1 MYKSLPFVCMRI
13 YVCLCQGPSFVPGQP
28 LPLFNES
35 RRAMYERSFPAPLI
49 LQEMLLWLEESEYTK
64 AHCGSATF
72 PPSSPYASFGHI
84 TQHTY
89 SRGYVTERV
98 LYDCWLG
105 LTQWLGDALGT
116 PSSTK
121 PVDTKVHI
129 SHTHVTYIHIYLY
142 NCYRFDVIYRSQRC
156 SLPRLF

>member
-116 PSSTK
+116 PSTK
-121 PVDTKVHI
+121 HVDTKVCI
-129 SHTHVTYIHIYLY
+129 SHTHTLYIHVYPY
-142 NCYRFDVIYRSQRC
+142 YPHIYRSQRS
-156 SLPRLF
+156 SLRRLF

>member
-1 MYKSLPFVCMRI
+1 MFMHKSVWMRSYGI
-13 YVCLCQGPSFVPGQP
+13 CLFLSQGPSFVPGQP

-49 LQEMLLWLEESEYTK
+49 LQEMLLWLEECEYTK

-116 PSSTK
+116 PSTTK
-121 PVDTKVHI
+121 PVDTKVRI
-129 SHTHVTYIHIYLY
+129 SHTNILHLHTCLYLH
-142 NCYRFDVIYRSQRC
+142 
-156 SLPRLF
+156 